1 MRKNEYVD
9 HKIKNIKKN
18 EIEKF
23 INQNPDFKNNIKVD
37 KICKNFFRLSNEIIK
52 LIIINFLKK

>member
-37 KICKNFFRLSNEIIK
+37 KICKIFSII
-52 LIIINFLKK
+52 